1 MTQTN
6 NTQTTA
12 NDTGME
18 LLPTPGRIAVRPPP
32 AEQVTEAGIYLLDSG
47 KEKPI
52 LGEVVAVCGEYEY
65 DGEQYEPLFS
75 VGEWVLF
82 GRYSGTEFQIGRDK
96 LIILREN
103 DVLGRIRGKTSA
115 KQIKKVVKLHD

>member
-1 MTQTN
+1 MTPKN
-6 NTQTTA
+6 ES
-12 NDTGME
+12 DTGME
-18 LLPTPGRIAVRPPP
+18 LMPTPGRIVVKPPP
-32 AEQVTEAGIYLLDSG
+32 SEQVTEAGIYLLDSG

-52 LGEVVAVCGEYEY
+52 IGEVVAVCGEYEY

-82 GRYSGTEFQIGRDK
+82 GRYSGTEFQVGRDK

-103 DVLGRIRGKTSA
+103 DILGRIRGKASA
-115 KQIKKVVKLHD
+115 EQLKKVVKLHD